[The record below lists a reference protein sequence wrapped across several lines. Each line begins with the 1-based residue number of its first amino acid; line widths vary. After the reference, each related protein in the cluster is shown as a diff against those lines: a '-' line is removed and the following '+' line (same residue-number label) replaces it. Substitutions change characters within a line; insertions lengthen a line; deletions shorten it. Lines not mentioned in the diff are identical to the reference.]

1 VGLREMTNDYA
12 KKRNFRR
19 TGRFLGLRRDKEA
32 NDVVR
37 ERPEI

>member
-12 KKRNFRR
+12 KKWSFRR
-19 TGRFLGLRRDKEA
+19 TGCFLGLRRDKEA